1 MYVAGSLDLPATG
14 SERGYEWIVPS
25 MITHTQLQHYCQ
37 KLALPSQA
45 AAFLARIRQSDP
57 VRRVQG
63 RAGNVS
69 GFYSSRK
76 MGMTIQFESLVE
88 LGAIYLMEHDPDV
101 FAYYDQPYTFKLRY
115 RTKTGKQ
122 MQAHYYT
129 PDFLVLRTAGAV
141 LEEWKTVEELLK
153 LGEKQPYRY
162 QKTENGEWRS
172 PPSEEVAQ
180 ELGLSFHL
188 CPSSFLPAIQID
200 NLDFL
205 ADYFASPPT
214 IPERLVDLICAQVQ
228 TEPGVTLAGMLGR
241 HPEVRAHDVYA
252 LIASDQIYADLGA
265 TPLRDHSR
273 TCLYLDQQTA
283 QAYAH
288 LRLSGP
294 LFSGAIGEPS
304 AGHVSANT
312 QLLWDGRNFTL
323 ITMGE
328 TTTTLLPE
336 VGEPLQIPS
345 AFFLRLLDAR
355 AIVVPSSGKVPL
367 EREEVKA
374 RMNGASEAD
383 RRIAN
388 ERFRLVMAYVHKDRD
403 QIEASSYSE
412 RTLRRWVA
420 DFRAAEA
427 SFGSGYVGLLPAT
440 SRRGNRQPKAP
451 EASRVLLATFITE
464 QYETSREAP
473 AWEVYLAYQRACEL
487 QTIIPLSYRT
497 FYSEIGKRA
506 GHAQTAARQAT
517 KAAYKEEP
525 CYWEL
530 TRSTPRHGNRPFA
543 LAHLDHTELDSV
555 LVSSVTGKPLGKPWV
570 TFLVDAYTRR
580 LLSVY
585 LTFDKPSY
593 RSCMMALRI
602 CVKRFGR
609 LPSSLVVDG
618 GKDFQSVSFD
628 ALIAR
633 YQGRKK
639 TRPGSKPRFGSVV
652 ERLFGTTN
660 TEFVY
665 NLLGNTQATKR
676 PRQLTSA
683 VDPQK
688 QAVWTLADLYDVL
701 CTWAYEV
708 YDQTDHPA
716 LFQRPREGF
725 AQGLTQTGEREQIKI
740 PYADEFL
747 MESSPTTTKGTA
759 KNERG
764 RGIKIHSI
772 YYSAL
777 ALRSPDVEGTQVK
790 VRYDPFNI
798 GVAYAY
804 VKTTW
809 VKCLS
814 QYYGILQG
822 HTEKELM
829 LASKEIR
836 QQRHLHNKN
845 RVVTAKRLADLVA
858 DLSAYETVRQQRLR
872 DLEGKPIRELLET
885 TKSDFTGV
893 QQASLPLEENPPLS
907 PVRAKVDVNTLQIVE
922 EFH

>member
-1 MYVAGSLDLPATG
+1 
-14 SERGYEWIVPS
+14 
-25 MITHTQLQHYCQ
+25 MITNSQFQRYCSEQQLR
-37 KLALPSQA
+37 AETID
-45 AAFLARIRQSDP
+45 FLSRVRQSDP

-88 LGAIYLMEHDPDV
+88 LGAIYLMEHDPHV

-115 RTKTGKQ
+115 LNKTGKRIQ
-122 MQAHYYT
+122 GHYYT
-129 PDFLVLRTAGAV
+129 PDFLVLRATGAV
-141 LEEWKTVEELLK
+141 LEEWKTLEELEK

-162 QKTENGEWRS
+162 QKTESGEWRS
-172 PPSEEVAQ
+172 PPCEELAQ
-180 ELGLSFHL
+180 ELGLSFRV
-188 CPSSFLPAIQID
+188 CPSSLLPLVQID

-205 ADYFASPPT
+205 ADYFASPPA
-214 IPERLVDLICAQVQ
+214 IPERFVDLLSAQVQ
-228 TEPGVTLAGMLGR
+228 AEPGVTLAGLLGR
-241 HPEVRAHDVYA
+241 HSEARAHDIYA
-252 LIASDQIYADLGA
+252 LIAADKLYADLGVV
-265 TPLRDHSR
+265 PLRDHYR
-273 TCLYLDQQTA
+273 TRLYLDQQTA

-288 LRLSGP
+288 LRLSAP
-294 LFSGAIGEPS
+294 LFSGAMVEPS
-304 AGHVSANT
+304 AGHLPVNT

-323 ITMGE
+323 INLGE

-355 AIVVPSSGKVPL
+355 TIVVAGSGKLLP
-367 EREEVKA
+367 EQKEVKA
-374 RMNGASEAD
+374 RMEAASYDD
-383 RRIAN
+383 RHIAN
-388 ERFRLVMAYVHKDRD
+388 ERFCLVMAYLEKDRD
-403 QIEASSYSE
+403 QIAAAPYSE
-412 RTLRRWVA
+412 RTIRRWVA
-420 DFRAAEA
+420 HFRAAEA
-427 SFGSGYVGLLPAT
+427 SFGSGYIGLLPDT
-440 SRRGNRQPKAP
+440 SRRGNYQPKAP
-451 EASRVLLATFITE
+451 EASRTLLATFITE
-464 QYETSREAP
+464 RYETPREAP
-473 AWEVYLAYQRACEL
+473 AWEVYLAYQRACE
-487 QTIIPLSYRT
+487 QQNVIPLSHRT
-497 FYSEIGKRA
+497 FYREIKKRA
-506 GHAQTAARQAT
+506 GHAQTVARRGT
-517 KAAYKEEP
+517 KAAYAEEP
-525 CYWEL
+525 FCWEL
-530 TRSTPRHGNRPFA
+530 NRSTPRHGNRPFA
-543 LAHLDHTELDSV
+543 IAHIDHTELDVV

-609 LPSSLVVDG
+609 LPSCLVVDG
-618 GKDFQSVSFD
+618 GKDFQSVYFD
-628 ALIAR
+628 SLIAR
-633 YQGRKK
+633 YQGLKK

-652 ERLFGTTN
+652 ERLFGTSN
-660 TEFVY
+660 TEFVF

-676 PRQLTSA
+676 PQQLTSE

-688 QAVWTLADLYDVL
+688 QAVWTLADLYDFL

-716 LFQRPREGF
+716 LFQSPRDAF
-725 AQGLTQTGEREQIKI
+725 AQGLTKTGEREQIKI

-747 MESSPTTTKGTA
+747 MESSPTTSKGTA
-759 KNERG
+759 KNEQG
-764 RGIKIHSI
+764 RGIKIHGI

-804 VKTTW
+804 VRNTW

-814 QYYGILQG
+814 QYYGVLQG

-829 LASKEIR
+829 QASKEIR
-836 QQRHLHNKN
+836 HQSHLHNKN
-845 RVVTAKRLADLVA
+845 RAVTAKRLADFLA
-858 DLSAYETVRQQRLR
+858 DLSDHETVRQQRLR
-872 DLEGKPIRELLET
+872 DVEGKPIRERLEAT
-885 TKSDFTGV
+885 EGDFTGV
-893 QQASLPLEENPPLS
+893 KPSLLSLEENPSLS
-907 PVRAKVDVNTLQIVE
+907 PVRAKVDVKTLQIFE
-922 EFH
+922 ELH

>member
-1 MYVAGSLDLPATG
+1 
-14 SERGYEWIVPS
+14 
-25 MITHTQLQHYCQ
+25 MISPIQLQRYCQ
-37 KLALPSQA
+37 ELALPSQTA
-45 AAFLARIRQSDP
+45 EFLARIRQSDP
-57 VRRVQG
+57 ARRVQG

-115 RTKTGKQ
+115 RTKNGKL

-129 PDFLVLRTAGAV
+129 PDFLVLRTTGAV
-141 LEEWKTVEELLK
+141 LEEWKTVEELQK

-162 QKTENGEWRS
+162 QKTENGEWQS

-180 ELGLSFHL
+180 ELGLSFRV
-188 CPSSFLPAIQID
+188 CPSSLLPMIQID

-214 IPERLVDLICAQVQ
+214 IPESIVDLVCAQVQ
-228 TEPGVTLAGMLGR
+228 TEPGVTLAGLLGR
-241 HPEVRAHDVYA
+241 HSEVRAHDIYA
-252 LIASDQIYADLGA
+252 LIASDQLYADLVA
-265 TPLRDHSR
+265 TSLRDHYR
-273 TCLYLDQQTA
+273 TRLYLDQQTA

-288 LRLSGP
+288 LRLSVP
-294 LFSGAIGEPS
+294 LFPGAIVEPA
-304 AGHVSANT
+304 AGHLPANT

-323 ITMGE
+323 INMGE
-328 TTTTLLPE
+328 TITTLLPE
-336 VGEPLQIPS
+336 VGEPIQIPS

-355 AIVVPSSGKVPL
+355 AIIVPSSGKVPL

-374 RMNGASEAD
+374 RMNAASEAD

-388 ERFRLVMAYVHKDRD
+388 ERFRLVMAYLQKDRD

-412 RTLRRWVA
+412 RTIRRWVA
-420 DFRAAEA
+420 DFRAAEV
-427 SFGSGYVGLLPAT
+427 SFGSGYVGLLPDT

-464 QYETSREAP
+464 HYETSREAP

-487 QTIIPLSYRT
+487 QNIIPLSYRT

-506 GHAQTAARQAT
+506 GYAQTAARQGT

-525 CYWEL
+525 FHWEL

-543 LAHLDHTELDSV
+543 IAHLDHTELDIV

-618 GKDFQSVSFD
+618 GKDFQSVYFD

-633 YQGRKK
+633 YQGLKK
-639 TRPGSKPRFGSVV
+639 TRPGSKPRFGSVI

-665 NLLGNTQATKR
+665 NLLGNTQAMKR

-688 QAVWTLADLYDVL
+688 QAVWVLADLYDFL

-708 YDQTDHPA
+708 YDQMDHPA
-716 LFQRPREGF
+716 LFQNPREAF
-725 AQGLTQTGEREQIKI
+725 AHGLTQTGEREHIKI
-740 PYADEFL
+740 SYADEFL

-804 VKTTW
+804 VKNTW

-814 QYYGILQG
+814 QYHGILQG

-836 QQRHLHNKN
+836 QQSHLHNKN
-845 RVVTAKRLADLVA
+845 RVVTAKRLADFLA
-858 DLSAYETVRQQRLR
+858 DLTAHETVRQQRLR
-872 DLEGKPIRELLET
+872 DLEGKPILERLEMT
-885 TKSDFTGV
+885 ESDFTSV
-893 QQASLPLEENPPLS
+893 QPTTLPLEENPPLY
-907 PVRAKVDVNTLQIVE
+907 PVRAKVDVKKLQIFE
-922 EFH
+922 ELH